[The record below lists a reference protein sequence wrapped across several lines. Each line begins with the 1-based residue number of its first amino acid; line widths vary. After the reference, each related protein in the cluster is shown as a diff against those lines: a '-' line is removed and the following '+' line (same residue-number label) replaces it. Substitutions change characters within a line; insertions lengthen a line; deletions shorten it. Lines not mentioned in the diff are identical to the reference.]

1 MAGIPG
7 AGSMGDIMVKISL
20 PFCLMTVLA
29 CSTSAWAEYI
39 ARVITVH
46 EGDRLTVYH
55 DGRTETIHLQGI
67 DCPELKQPYGKRAK
81 QVMQA
86 YVGAREVVVRSVQR
100 DRQGRVVA
108 EVLLM
113 DGRNVALELVKE
125 GLAWS
130 RGGLNEGPILADEEE
145 LARASGKGLW
155 ADPDPV
161 PPWKWKVPKKAGRK
175 FSN

>member
-1 MAGIPG
+1 MT
-7 AGSMGDIMVKISL
+7 KISL
-20 PFCLMTVLA
+20 PFCLMMVLA
-29 CSTSAWAEYI
+29 CSTSARAEYI

-46 EGDRLTVYH
+46 EGDRLTIYH
-55 DGRTETIHLQGI
+55 DGRTETIRLQGI
-67 DCPELKQPYGKRAK
+67 DCPELKQPYGKKAK
-81 QVMQA
+81 QVMEA

-100 DRQGRVVA
+100 DRQGSVLA

-113 DGRNVALELVKE
+113 DGRSVALELVKE

-130 RGGLNEGPILADEEE
+130 RGGLNKGQNLADEEE
-145 LARASGKGLW
+145 LARAAGKGLW

-161 PPWKWKVPKKAGRK
+161 PPWKWKAPKKAARK